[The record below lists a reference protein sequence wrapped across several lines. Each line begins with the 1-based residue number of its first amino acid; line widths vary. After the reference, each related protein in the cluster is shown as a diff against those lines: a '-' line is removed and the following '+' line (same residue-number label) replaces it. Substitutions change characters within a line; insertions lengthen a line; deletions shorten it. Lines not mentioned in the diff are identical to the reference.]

1 MKEMNESNKSTE
13 LLEIVLA
20 KQKELYTKKREE
32 IKTRE
37 KEITEDIVEHWEKVF
52 EKYIIPNLANFNNDG
67 ISIECIDITTHKK
80 TPRYAE
86 ISFRTAYDCETI
98 LTLEIQDFELATYIN
113 SNTTYRIEK
122 DFKGIKYAPYFD
134 FSADKLYTS
143 TTCSIS
149 L

>member
-1 MKEMNESNKSTE
+1 MNESNKSTE

-67 ISIECIDITTHKK
+67 ISIGTIHITPKSHTSG
-80 TPRYAE
+80 YGE
-86 ISFRTAYDCETI
+86 ISFFTAFDWKTV
-98 LTLEIQDFELATYIN
+98 LTLEIQDSKLMSYIN
-113 SNTTYRIEK
+113 FHTKDRIQE
-122 DFKGIKYAPYFD
+122 DFKGTKYAPYFL
-134 FSADKLYTS
+134 FSMSELYT
-143 TTCSIS
+143 TCYIS
-149 L
+149 PIYN